1 MAELSLSISDCT
13 CAKPPFTL
21 LFPLLIQNLHKSHE
35 KKKPEKQG
43 TGKELLSC
51 GSLMQGEN
59 SGLPLKGF
67 SELHKPRA
75 QLNYESE
82 SSCARKQLIV
92 FFFDSKT
99 GSQ

>member
-1 MAELSLSISDCT
+1 M
-13 CAKPPFTL
+13 KRKN
-21 LFPLLIQNLHKSHE
+21 QKS
-35 KKKPEKQG
+35 
-43 TGKELLSC
+43 KELERSLSC
-51 GSLMQGEN
+51 GSLMQGQN